1 MKINKFLELLDGVKK
16 SGDGYVAL
24 CPCPVHGDKE
34 PSLSI
39 SMGDDGRIL
48 LKCFAGC
55 EVESIVQALGLEMKD
70 LFNDS
75 HSHIHSPVL
84 SEQVNR
90 LSKQPDIAGKKIE
103 KVDQSPVINPE
114 QVNRFDG
121 CTLEQ
126 YAETKKLPIEFLLK
140 CGMENFKIKN
150 TPCIK
155 IPYLNHE
162 GILAAVRY
170 RTSMDSKDR
179 FRWRTGDKP
188 IPYGLWQLG
197 KCSDEEIVLVEGE
210 SDCHTLWQ
218 NGIPAVGIPGAS
230 SWKESRDAPYLSK
243 FQTIYVII
251 EPDTGGEKLFNS
263 MCRSSL
269 REKVRVV
276 HLPLKDAS
284 ALYLDDPAMFQE
296 RLSQALSQAEPIEEE
311 YKKKLKEL
319 AREAWERCK
328 DLAKAPD
335 VLDRVVRKVSV
346 MGVVGEERSVKLLYL
361 ALTSRVFNR
370 PISMAIKGSS
380 SSGKSFV
387 LESILKL
394 MPPDAYYALTAMSD
408 RALAYTDEN
417 LKHRFVILF
426 EAAGLNSEF
435 QSYLIRTLLSE
446 GRIEY
451 EFVEKT
457 PEGMKP
463 RRIRKD
469 GPTGFICTTTSV
481 SLHPENETRMLSIT
495 SNDTPEQTK
504 NIIEGIAKQSHDPK
518 DCDEYIAFQNW
529 LSLQPAAVYIPYA
542 EALAALIIPVAV
554 RLRRDFSMI
563 LNLIK
568 AHAFLCQCNR
578 EKNEQDNIIA
588 RLDDY
593 DVAYDLVHD
602 VISQGVEAT
611 VPEEVRVVVETV
623 QQIVD
628 QKGHATTQEVA
639 QHTRLDRQAAQRRLK
654 QAEKS
659 GFAVNDNPGKG
670 KKAKY
675 IIGDPMPEDMEII
688 PSPSRLREYLQTC
701 SLRQTCDS
709 KIDQVVQAECVELT
723 SSSENLFTCSAK
735 KAKTEKKIEPEQL
748 TLPFVSGIQC
758 GEPESLNNLR
768 EVDL

>member
-1 MKINKFLELLDGVKK
+1 MEINNFLELLNGVKK
-16 SGDGYVAL
+16 IANGYMAL
-24 CPCPVHGDKE
+24 CPAHEDKE
-34 PSLSI
+34 QSLSI
-39 SMGDDGRIL
+39 SMGDDDRIL

-55 EVESIVQALGLEMKD
+55 DVESIVQTLGLEMKD
-70 LFNDS
+70 LFNGN
-75 HSHIHSPVL
+75 HSHIASPVL

-90 LSKQPDIAGKKIE
+90 LSKNLDITSKKIE

-114 QVNRFDG
+114 QVNRFTG

-126 YAETKKLPIEFLLK
+126 YAETKKLSIEFLLK
-140 CGMENFKIKN
+140 CGVENFKIQN
-150 TPCIK
+150 TPCVK

-162 GILAAVRY
+162 GVLAAIRY
-170 RTSMDSKDR
+170 RTSIDGKDR
-179 FRWRTGDKP
+179 FRWRKGDRP
-188 IPYGLWQLG
+188 ILYGLWQLG
-197 KCSDEEIVLVEGE
+197 IYSDEEIVLVEGE

-230 SWKESRDAPYLSK
+230 SWKESRDALYLSK

-251 EPDTGGEKLFNS
+251 EPDVGGKQIFKS
-263 MCRSSL
+263 MSGSSL
-269 REKVRVV
+269 REKVRIVR
-276 HLPLKDAS
+276 LPQKDAS
-284 ALYLDDPAMFQE
+284 ALYLDDPALFQE
-296 RLSQALSQAEPIEEE
+296 RFSQALSQAEPMEEE
-311 YKKKLKEL
+311 HQKKLKEQ
-319 AREAWERCK
+319 AMEAWERCK
-328 DLAKAPD
+328 DLAQAPD
-335 VLDRVVRKVSV
+335 VLDRVVRKHTA
-346 MGVVGEERSVKLLYL
+346 MGVVGEERSVRLIYL
-361 ALTSRVFNR
+361 ALTSRVFDR

-408 RALAYTDEN
+408 RALAYTDKD

-426 EAAGLNSEF
+426 EAVGLNSEF

-457 PEGMKP
+457 TEGMKP

-504 NIIEGIAKQSHDPK
+504 NIIEGIAKQSYDPE

-542 EALAALIIPVAV
+542 ETLASLIQPVAV
-554 RLRRDFSMI
+554 RLRRDFTMI

-568 AHAFLCQCNR
+568 AHAFLCQYNR
-578 EKNEQDNIIA
+578 HRDEQRRIIA
-588 RLDDY
+588 IMDDY
-593 DVAYDLVHD
+593 DVAYNLVHD
-602 VISQGVEAT
+602 IISQGVEAT

-639 QHTRLDRQAAQRRLK
+639 KHTHLDRQAAKRRLK

-659 GFAVNDNPGKG
+659 GFVLNDNPGKG
-670 KKAKY
+670 KTAKY

-701 SLRQTCDS
+701 SLGQTCDS
-709 KIDQVVQAECVELT
+709 KIDQVGQVECARLI
-723 SSSENLFTCSAK
+723 SGSENIITCSVE

-748 TLPFVSGIQC
+748 TLPFMSDFQC
-758 GEPESLNNLR
+758 GKSVSSNNLR
-768 EVDL
+768 DVEV